1 MLPEPSLCSKFK
13 GWIAPGTASGHG
25 QKPYSFTLKPLLHQ
39 GLPCSAVGA
48 LERRQMLLQ
57 EPLILCPSAQAE
69 SRAIKEF
76 VKVLMLAFGKPV
88 SIQAPFLVILSLF
101 TSTIHSCILFP
112 RARAVWMDLAGI
124 IHIVPL
130 GFFSP
135 QSEGRTALQP
145 PNNPHPAA
153 SPFLDYSQ
161 VAHAEIWWCPTPIPG
176 VCQTSPFSGRE
187 ERQKSRERKHWL
199 GLKQFLT
206 LPWCFM
212 CSVLSVSCNVCWPL
226 LTDLLF
232 MSAADCC

>member
-13 GWIAPGTASGHG
+13 GWIAPGTASDPG
-25 QKPYSFTLKPLLHQ
+25 QKPHSFTLKPLLHQ

-135 QSEGRTALQP
+135 SLREEQPCSPQTIPILLHPHSWTTPRWHMQKSGGVQP
-145 PNNPHPAA
+145 P
-153 SPFLDYSQ
+153 SL
-161 VAHAEIWWCPTPIPG
+161 
-176 VCQTSPFSGRE
+176 VCAKPPLSAGRE
-187 ERQKSRERKHWL
+187 ERQKSRERKH
-199 GLKQFLT
+199 
-206 LPWCFM
+206 
-212 CSVLSVSCNVCWPL
+212 
-226 LTDLLF
+226 
-232 MSAADCC
+232 